1 MAGPEPARET
11 AGETPRPCPEC
22 ANPRQTL
29 VSEGDVV
36 AIYRC
41 PICGHL
47 SAPVKGR

>member
-1 MAGPEPARET
+1 VPAPVPPDK
-11 AGETPRPCPEC
+11 AASPPLACPEC
-22 ANPRQTL
+22 ANPQQTL

-36 AIYRC
+36 SIYRC

>member
-1 MAGPEPARET
+1 LAAPAPSAKAEVS
-11 AGETPRPCPEC
+11 PPLPCPEC

-36 AIYRC
+36 SIYRC

-47 SAPVKGR
+47 SAPVKR

>member
-1 MAGPEPARET
+1 MPAPVPPDK
-11 AGETPRPCPEC
+11 AALPPLACPEC

-36 AIYRC
+36 SIYRC

-47 SAPVKGR
+47 SAPVKER